1 MINVKIISVGSLK
14 ESYLREAA
22 AEYEKRLSSFCRLET
37 VELKEARVRDGESDA
52 AASAALSD
60 EAERILA
67 ALPARSYRVAM
78 CIEGREQDSHGLA
91 DMISRAADAY
101 GTVCFIIG
109 SSHGLDEKVKASCDM
124 RLSLSKLTFPH
135 QLFRVMLLEAIYR
148 SFNIIKGTRYHK

>member
-22 AEYEKRLSSFCRLET
+22 AEYEKRLSSFCRIET

-52 AASAALSD
+52 AASAALAD

-67 ALPARSYRVAM
+67 AIPARSYRVAM
-78 CIEGREQDSHGLA
+78 CIEQDSRGLA

-109 SSHGLDEKVKASCDM
+109 SSHGLDEKVKAACDM

>member
-52 AASAALSD
+52 AASAALAD

-67 ALPARSYRVAM
+67 AIPARSYRVAM
-78 CIEGREQDSHGLA
+78 CIEGR
-91 DMISRAADAY
+91 
-101 GTVCFIIG
+101 
-109 SSHGLDEKVKASCDM
+109 
-124 RLSLSKLTFPH
+124 
-135 QLFRVMLLEAIYR
+135 
-148 SFNIIKGTRYHK
+148 